1 MNLDALLKMSAAQD
15 VTVSAASTSSIDTKA
30 AGDSYEGAFAYFK
43 CDTTAG
49 SGSSASTVNFLIQ
62 TSATSSFA
70 STTTLFDSGA
80 IEEASITAGGIEKS
94 GRLAQGALRY
104 LRAYYTVGSQP
115 LTAGAFS
122 AYIVKDVATVIE

>member
-1 MNLDALLKMSAAQD
+1 MNLDALLKMSAAQA

-70 STTTLFDSGA
+70 STTTLL
-80 IEEASITAGGIEKS
+80 IQE
-94 GRLAQGALRY
+94 RLQKLALLLVVLKRV
-104 LRAYYTVGSQP
+104 VG
-115 LTAGAFS
+115 
-122 AYIVKDVATVIE
+122 

>member
-1 MNLDALLKMSAAQD
+1 MILDALLRVSSEQA

-30 AGDSYEGAFAYFK
+30 AGDSYEGAFVYFK
-43 CDTTAG
+43 CDTAAA

-80 IEEASITAGGIEKS
+80 IAEASVVAGYEVN

-104 LRAYYTVGSQP
+104 IRGYYTVGSQS

-122 AYIVKDVATVIE
+122 GYIVKDVATVID